1 MDFSS
6 TPPPPA
12 GTLTSTQREAV
23 MEQVRNQ
30 IAVTNAQE
38 LLQRITKTCFKKCV
52 TKPGTQLD
60 SYEQKCVAMCMDR
73 YMDSWN
79 AVSRTYNERITRD
92 RSLMS

>member
-1 MDFSS
+1 MDLA
-6 TPPPPA
+6 PPPPS
-12 GTLTSTQREAV
+12 GTLSTSQREAV

-38 LLQRITKTCFKKCV
+38 LLQRITKSCFKKCV
-52 TKPGTQLD
+52 NKPGAQLD

-79 AVSRTYNERITRD
+79 TVSKAYNDRITKD